1 MSNIKDDYG
10 RQKGGAKYSASIAG
24 LLLFL
29 LLGVSIVMDG
39 FDAVYHTISII
50 LRCVR
55 RQLCFLALK

>member
-1 MSNIKDDYG
+1 MSNIKDVLWTPKRWRKIFG
-10 RQKGGAKYSASIAG
+10 SIAG

-50 LRCVR
+50 LL
-55 RQLCFLALK
+55 LCTTAALFLALK